1 MGMHLTIFSFGMA
14 VIWSSILIIVI
25 YLFRKNYLTVKFFSI
40 SGLLLLYVCSLV
52 RMVLP
57 IELPFAKIVI
67 SKEIVVYIVRFLFF
81 ELWGKYR
88 ITIGSLLLTVW
99 IGVSIFLLL
108 RFICQYYNS
117 IRAIECVTKK
127 EDDLLQGVLKQLIAD
142 SRRNVKVAVFT
153 SPAIKVPMS
162 VGVIN
167 RYILLPDKKYDK
179 QTAYYILLHEYTH
192 QLNGDIIVNLLVSI
206 MCCIYWWNPFVYLLK
221 RDLEQTLEIKCDLA
235 VTAAMKREERAA
247 YLEVIV
253 TAIKDIK
260 GIRPDMKGGGLETV
274 NSLYLFGKTSMNVKE
289 RFEIVSKQDGKSG
302 RGKGNIAISILFI
315 ATLLISYSF
324 VVQSHFEAP
333 ISEIEVQQGTYEINV
348 LENYITKDMEDNYR
362 MVLPDGETV
371 SITEEVAQKMQAIG
385 IKLVEED

>member
-1 MGMHLTIFSFGMA
+1 MHLTIFSFGMA

-25 YLFRKNYLTVKFFSI
+25 YLFRKNYLTVKFLSI

-67 SKEIVVYIVRFLFF
+67 SKEIVVDIVRFLFF
-81 ELWGKYR
+81 VLWQGKYS

-99 IGVSIFLLL
+99 IGVSVILLL
-108 RFICQYYNS
+108 RFIYQYCKS
-117 IRAIECVTKK
+117 IRAIECFTKK
-127 EDDLLQGVLKQLIAD
+127 EDNMLQGVLKQLIAD
-142 SRRNVKVAVFT
+142 SRRDIKVAVFT

-192 QLNGDIIVNLLVSI
+192 QLNGDVIVKLLVSI
-206 MCCIYWWNPFVYLLK
+206 MCCIFWWNPFVYLLK

-235 VTAAMKREERAA
+235 VTATMKRKEKAD

-253 TAIKDIK
+253 NAIKDIK
-260 GIRPDMKGGGLETV
+260 GIRSDIKGRGLVTV
-274 NSLYLFGKTSMNVKE
+274 SSLYLFGKTSMNVKE
-289 RFEIVSKQDGKSG
+289 RFEIVSKQEGKPG
-302 RGKGNIAISILFI
+302 RGKGNIVISI
-315 ATLLISYSF
+315 
-324 VVQSHFEAP
+324 
-333 ISEIEVQQGTYEINV
+333 
-348 LENYITKDMEDNYR
+348 
-362 MVLPDGETV
+362 
-371 SITEEVAQKMQAIG
+371 
-385 IKLVEED
+385 